1 MITLQFSVNNQIMT
15 RTDDAKIVSNSRNI
29 HQCHF
34 SFSEEW
40 DEKEISVTFYRG
52 TIASTVLLD
61 EDNNCLIPAELMKT
75 SISSIIKLGVSG
87 YDENEVITSTIVEIP
102 MVGGPSTS
110 AASGQITSE
119 LFTQIMQKVSE
130 VKKTKVEPEAI
141 AEAVNEHISNHPFDG
156 IVSEKIAEYIKE
168 HASEFNPGTSSG
180 EGGTQSDFDKFCNN
194 IDIDYEYDSV
204 TNANYT
210 IIRIYKERLDGTK
223 QYPFVYAP
231 NGADACEK
239 STYEISHEDGWL
251 LAINSGIFNTKTHK
265 ADGMLIQN
273 SIVLNNAPTETHPQ
287 CRPLTID
294 SNGDLSEVAYDAD
307 ANELV
312 NSGVVSAV
320 CGFMAIVKD
329 YKAVSSSNW
338 NSVAHYTQNAQ
349 RQIIGQFGNGDY
361 AIITC
366 EGRNTDNSDG
376 WTIEEAQNI
385 CIKHGLK
392 FAYNLDG
399 GGSTETMLGQK
410 HFNHIYENSTGRK
423 VPTFIVFNGK
433 NTFKKIS
440 HSNET
445 PEGPTPEEP
454 TPEEPTKALTKITA
468 SKTVTEFTANTELS
482 VNDVTV
488 IAHYSDGTT
497 SDVTAQS
504 VIDTS
509 NVDMSTEGTYSLGIQ
524 YSEDGVTKDTTIQI
538 AVVAEPSTE
547 KAYKWVFGYSVIAY
561 DGYLNQNPYST
572 RVTCLTDAQNEAR
585 VNGIDGNALGYLI
598 PIPSSATKVTVTAPS
613 YITGIA
619 LWDST
624 LKRIVDAGWGTVSV
638 NELTFD
644 ANTYAYLSVN
654 VKNSSNTAIDT
665 ATDTTEWTIEFS

>member
-15 RTDDAKIVSNSRNI
+15 RTDDAKIVSNSSNI

-40 DEKEISVTFYRG
+40 DGKEISVTFYRG

-61 EDNNCLIPAELMKT
+61 ENNNCFIPAELMKT

-102 MVGGPSTS
+102 MIGGPSTS

-141 AEAVNEHISNHPFDG
+141 AEAVNR
-156 IVSEKIAEYIKE
+156 YIKE

-180 EGGTQSDFDKFCNN
+180 EGGAQSEFDKFCNN

-440 HSNET
+440 QSNET
-445 PEGPTPEEP
+445 PEGPTSEEP
-454 TPEEPTKALTKITA
+454 TSEEPTKTLTKITA

-488 IAHYSDGTT
+488 TAHYSDGIT

-504 VIDTS
+504 VINTS

-538 AVVAEPSTE
+538 TVVAEPSTE
-547 KAYKWVFGYSVIAY
+547 KAYKWIIGYSVTAVNE
-561 DGYLNQNPYST
+561 YLNQTPNKYKN
-572 RVTCLTDAQNEAR
+572 RATCLTDVQNKAP
-585 VNGIDGNALGYLI
+585 VYGTDGNILGYLI
-598 PIPSSATKVTVTAPS
+598 PIPSDATKVTVTAPS

-619 LWDST
+619 LWDNT
-624 LKRIVDAGWGTVSV
+624 LKRVVDVGWGTVSV

-644 ANTYAYLSVN
+644 ANTYAYFSVN
-654 VKNSSNTAIDT
+654 AKNESGTNIDT
-665 ATDTTEWTIEFS
+665 ATDTSEWTVEFS